1 MNFTKNEAVILT
13 IIACALI
20 AFGQLTDGTPS
31 TVASC
36 IGGLLIGI
44 TLTAGTA
51 SEIPDN
57 LKD

>member
-20 AFGQLTDGTPS
+20 AFGQLTDGTLS
-31 TVASC
+31 TVASS

-44 TLTAGTA
+44 TLTADTA